1 MKNVLRALIAISVFF
16 AILALASWAG
26 AAEPTRGKVIPRAEL
41 PAAIQAP
48 RTSKT
53 AAKFPG
59 VPSCRVGRLETDW
72 GTVYDLTPGDAK
84 PSEVWAKHA
93 CQGKDT
99 VYVCAAFGTLSV
111 RCQ

>member
-1 MKNVLRALIAISVFF
+1 MKNVLKALIVISVFF
-16 AILALASWAG
+16 AIVALSIAASG
-26 AAEPTRGKVIPRAEL
+26 AEPTKGKLVKRADL

-48 RTSKT
+48 KASKT

-99 VYVCAAFGTLSV
+99 VYVCAAFGKLSV